1 MAGAGEYKNEDERMP
16 DVNKETIENLTQ
28 LSRIECSEAEQE
40 ELLKNLKEIL
50 NYIDQLNEVDTTHV
64 LPCNHVLEDMSNVM
78 RDDVVGKTLSREK
91 FLANA
96 PSHIGGMIRVP
107 TVIKQG

>member
-1 MAGAGEYKNEDERMP
+1 MA
-16 DVNKETIENLTQ
+16 DVNKQTIKNLTQ
-28 LSRIECSEAEQE
+28 LSRIECSETEQDQ
-40 ELLKNLKEIL
+40 LLENLKSIL

-64 LPCNHVLEDMSNVM
+64 PPCNHVLEDMANVT
-78 RDDVVGKTLSREK
+78 REDLVGKTLARET

-107 TVIKQG
+107 TVIKQS

>member
-1 MAGAGEYKNEDERMP
+1 MA
-16 DVNKETIENLTQ
+16 DVNKQTIKNLTQ
-28 LSRIECSEAEQE
+28 LSRIECSEAEQDQ
-40 ELLKNLKEIL
+40 LLENLKSIL

-64 LPCNHVLEDMSNVM
+64 PPCNHVLEDMANVT
-78 RDDVVGKTLSREK
+78 REDVVGKSLSRET

-107 TVIKQG
+107 TVIKQS